1 MTEAN
6 DDRPRTRVAGG
17 ADLRTLAARAA
28 LAHPSARGAPF
39 DVETLYTAL
48 IEHTPAV
55 VYLDPVDEDLDTIY
69 VSPQVEE
76 MLGVTPEEWVRDP
89 RAWAR
94 HVHPDDLDRA
104 WDEYVEAVAAGVALQ
119 REYRMVH
126 EDGSV
131 RWVLE
136 RATTIM
142 TESGEPWLVQG
153 LIFDITGQRESEQL
167 AFLAYHDKLTGLPNR
182 SLFEE
187 LLGLALGRARRAEQ
201 GVGLLFI
208 DFDNF
213 KQVNDAMGHAVGDR
227 LLAMFAERVKP
238 VLREADVFARRSGD
252 EFLVLLTDLPGD
264 AEHEESAVAVAERV
278 AGRVHEA
285 LLEPFELPG
294 CSYTLSASIGISL
307 VPRDASDG
315 PTLLRHAD
323 EAMYRSK
330 RTRPG
335 GHALWGATGPGL
347 DTVVPADPAPLAERI
362 RRAAVDRSWVLHWQ
376 PVVDLADGRVCGVE
390 ALIRWRDQNGGLV
403 PPGEFLPLAE
413 EMGLI
418 ESIGEW
424 VVDELG
430 RQHRAWREVGVD
442 LQMGFN
448 LSPRQLWSPRLSES
462 LLGRLRDAG
471 VEPRRVTVEVSE
483 ATAMADPDRA
493 QQVLYELRAWG
504 LGIAIDDFGVGHAS
518 LARMSVLPADVLK
531 IDRSLIRGIDGD
543 PELVGMVRASIALAK
558 SLAITPLAVG
568 VETETEAATLR
579 ELGCEM
585 AQGFLFGR
593 PLPGE
598 RIPDLV
604 READLLGSGIPQA
617 G

>member
-1 MTEAN
+1 MTEPT
-6 DDRPRTRVAGG
+6 DPPRAARARGN
-17 ADLRTLAARAA
+17 DLRDLAARAA
-28 LAHPSARGAPF
+28 LAHPSGDGAPF
-39 DVETLYTAL
+39 DVETLYAAL
-48 IEHTPAV
+48 VEHVPAM
-55 VYLDPVDEDLDTIY
+55 VYLDPVDEDFDTIY
-69 VSPQVEE
+69 VSPQVEQ
-76 MLGVTPEEWVRDP
+76 MLGVTPEEWIRDP
-89 RAWAR
+89 RAWSR

-104 WDEYVEAVAAGVALQ
+104 WDEYVEAVASGAPLQ

-136 RATTIM
+136 RATTIKAA
-142 TESGEPWLVQG
+142 TGEPWLMQG
-153 LIFDITGQRESEQL
+153 LIFDISSQRDAEEL

-187 LLGLALGRARRAEQ
+187 LLGLAFGRARRSDQ

-227 LLAMFAERVKP
+227 LLALFAERVKP
-238 VLREADVFARRSGD
+238 VVREADVFARRSGD
-252 EFLVLLTDLPGD
+252 EFLILVGDLPGD
-264 AEHEESAVAVAERV
+264 PAREDSAIAVLERV

-285 LLEPFELPG
+285 LMEPFDLPG
-294 CSYTLSASIGISL
+294 GSYTLSASVGISL
-307 VPRDASDG
+307 FPRDASDAA
-315 PTLLRHAD
+315 TLMKHAD

-335 GHALWGATGPGL
+335 GHVLWGAGEHDL
-347 DTVVPADPAPLAERI
+347 DRPSLADPSSLADRI
-362 RRAAVDRSWVLHWQ
+362 RRAALERSWVLHWQ
-376 PVVDLADGRVCGVE
+376 PVVDLADGHVCGVE
-390 ALIRWRDQNGGLV
+390 ALIRWRDQSGGLV

-430 RQHRAWREVGVD
+430 RQHTRWRDEGVD

-543 PELVGMVRASIALAK
+543 HELVGMVRASIALAK

-579 ELGCEM
+579 ELGCELG
-585 AQGFLFGR
+585 QGFLFSR

-598 RIPDLV
+598 QIPDLV
-604 READLLGSGIPQA
+604 RTRSLAGAAMPEAG
-617 G
+617 